1 MPGTFA
7 FETGRS
13 RIRPITERRAWIRM
27 PKDQKVTCQ
36 PMAAPPADES
46 ETAWLGTI
54 RDVSPGGIAVILNRR
69 FEPGTILIVEVS
81 DKPKGAAES
90 RPVRVCHA
98 TPETDGRWIIG
109 CAFAWPLSQEEL
121 RRFLGE

>member
-1 MPGTFA
+1 
-7 FETGRS
+7 
-13 RIRPITERRAWIRM
+13 
-27 PKDQKVTCQ
+27 
-36 PMAAPPADES
+36 
-46 ETAWLGTI
+46 LGTV
-54 RDVSPGGIAVILNRR
+54 RDISPGGIAVVLERR
-69 FEPGTILIVEVS
+69 FELGTILIVEAP
-81 DKPKGAAES
+81 DNPKHASES